1 MGSSCELLIDKQTQE
16 EAEAEAARSEIKT
29 KDLGNELCMAST

>member
-16 EAEAEAARSEIKT
+16 EEAEAARSEIKT

>member
-16 EAEAEAARSEIKT
+16 EAEAAHSEIKT
-29 KDLGNELCMAST
+29 KDLGNELRMAST